1 MPYRLALCVLRVL
14 SQTININLG
23 TWFYELKYHLFAI
36 PLALALAI
44 TIDLALALAITLD
57 PALALRLAKA
67 LDLRLALAITLH
79 TSIA

>member
-36 PLALALAI
+36 PLALAITLDLAI
-44 TIDLALALAITLD
+44 GMFIVLALATLF
-57 PALALRLAKA
+57 L
-67 LDLRLALAITLH
+67 
-79 TSIA
+79 

>member
-44 TIDLALALAITLD
+44 TLD

>member
-36 PLALALAI
+36 PLALSITLDLAI
-44 TIDLALALAITLD
+44 GLFIVLALATLF
-57 PALALRLAKA
+57 L
-67 LDLRLALAITLH
+67 
-79 TSIA
+79 